1 MRAPGAAAYRCRM
14 RTFDRLEALAARAA
28 RPALVDVG
36 LAAFFVPLCIISVS
50 TQDITGRLHRAH
62 AGDYLLVVLIT
73 VLVAFRRRIPLAAL
87 SVASAAEATLIISHA
102 PEGATPVAIAVLVYS
117 VAAWSPF
124 PRALA
129 GMTVVAAAL
138 VCMALFS
145 DGALDFTDAG
155 FSIGTFGILWSS
167 GVALRARRSADNAR
181 VQRATE
187 LAEAESQRAAT
198 AIAEE
203 RLRIAQEL
211 HDVVAHS
218 ISVIAVQAGVGA
230 HFLETN
236 TAETR
241 AALDA
246 INRTSRNTLN
256 ELRRLLGVLRGDD
269 GVRSHAPAPTLS
281 DLPVLVAQM
290 KELGLPITVEV
301 EGESSDDR
309 RAVEMS
315 AYRVVQEALTNVIKH
330 AGVTTAVDIRITN
343 RPDALR
349 VEITDDGRGA
359 GASSTPSLPSGRHG
373 LIGIR
378 ERVDVWGG
386 TMTAGPRAGG
396 GYAVVA
402 EFPLDGGS

>member
-1 MRAPGAAAYRCRM
+1 MRARDERAYRCRM
-14 RTFDRLEALAARAA
+14 KLLERLEAFAARAA
-28 RPALVDVG
+28 RPAWVDIG
-36 LAAFFVPLCIISVS
+36 LAVFFVPLCIISVA
-50 TQDITGRLHRAH
+50 TQEVIGKLHHPH
-62 AGDYLLVVLIT
+62 AVDFLLTVVIGG
-73 VLVAFRRRIPLAAL
+73 LVAFRRRIPLAAL
-87 SVASAAEATLIISHA
+87 VVACVAEVALVVSHS

-124 PRALA
+124 PRAVAGLA
-129 GMTVVAAAL
+129 AMTLAL
-138 VCMALFS
+138 LCMALFS
-145 DGALDFTDAG
+145 DGALDYTDAG
-155 FSIGTFGILWSS
+155 FTIGAFAILWSC
-167 GVALRARRSADNAR
+167 GVALRARRVADEVR

-187 LAEAESQRAAT
+187 MAEAESQRAAT
-198 AIAEE
+198 AITEE

-230 HFLETN
+230 HFLDSN
-236 TAETR
+236 PAETR

-269 GVRSHAPAPTLS
+269 GARSHSPAPTLG
-281 DLPVLVAQM
+281 DLPDLVVQM
-290 KELGLPITVEV
+290 RELGLPIDLQVD
-301 EGESSDDR
+301 GEPTADR

-330 AGVTTAVDIRITN
+330 AGATTAVNIRVSH

-349 VEITDDGRGA
+349 VEVTDDGRGA
-359 GASSTPSLPSGRHG
+359 GATSATPLPSGRHG

-396 GYAVVA
+396 GYTVAA
-402 EFPLDGGS
+402 EFPLDGEP